1 VILSSLSDESPLNC
15 GIGSSEIHAFKLHMI
30 ANWIGGAVFWWNI
43 HVLIDRR
50 SDAGR
55 VVPPRWYIAISSI
68 PHSMGQALFSL
79 SWKSIARDLVYCQLW
94 IICIIF
100 TLLGNGG

>member
-1 VILSSLSDESPLNC
+1 
-15 GIGSSEIHAFKLHMI
+15 
-30 ANWIGGAVFWWNI
+30 
-43 HVLIDRR
+43 
-50 SDAGR
+50 
-55 VVPPRWYIAISSI
+55 
-68 PHSMGQALFSL
+68 MGQALFSL